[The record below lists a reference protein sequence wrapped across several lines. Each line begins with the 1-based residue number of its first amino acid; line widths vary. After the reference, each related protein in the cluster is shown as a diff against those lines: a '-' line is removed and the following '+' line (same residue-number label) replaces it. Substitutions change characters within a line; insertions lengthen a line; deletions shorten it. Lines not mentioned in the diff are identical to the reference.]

1 MYFYK
6 RMKRI
11 VLCMC
16 LIFSME
22 FSGTISYAAEETEG
36 DSGNSQIEIIEKGD
50 LENNK
55 GEEPEGS
62 LVEQQSENVTPDT
75 REESMQEQAAE
86 MPVPEDKEI
95 SEEPEK
101 YSEEES
107 ATIGGFQITGGK
119 IGVDYEMSSDG
130 KQLQI
135 KSDAFLT
142 IKNENPNQENSVGIK
157 VMPGVQARITLA
169 GVNIKS
175 AGIPLDIAT
184 NLYGTATHN
193 AATSGDEILTPTTLY
208 LCLADGTTN
217 KLTPTGVTPALHC
230 GEGSKLIIDDSVRN
244 IDSEG
249 NEIEP
254 KQGRIPRDCVL
265 MDNGKEIKK
274 DDPLY
279 VMESKD
285 SGKLIVRNGEGSAG
299 IGSGPMENAGN
310 ITING
315 GQVETIEI
323 KDNYPGTGAGIG
335 AGDGGSC
342 TIITINGGTVTAR
355 GSYHGAGIG
364 TGLPW
369 GWSGWD
375 RSQMAETI
383 KTRNPSTTCP
393 VGDIIINGGD
403 IVSYA
408 GTHGNA
414 IGAGCPLGNNCNN
427 SGHILKITGGNI
439 IPIKTSQQQLGAQG
453 TDVIVTGGS
462 FQCTDFSGTVTDGHG
477 SEVLM
482 AVIDLSGS
490 PELKNAKLKNLR
502 VTVDGAALQEDYGLA
517 DHVDESGKLYFW
529 LPKSATGHKV
539 AIGDMLLVE
548 EDGSVDD
555 EKYDFTIPNF
565 DPSHIIAKQYV
576 EFKVDEDKLSE
587 ELRGKLYKQY
597 DGVPV
602 QGDDLIREVVDMSIP
617 ADKPEGQY
625 LTDKDRMHFSF
636 QQLKDQFGTEINQ
649 PIKEENTFEN
659 AGTYRLILTS
669 NQFSENSEFAN
680 TYWGHRSYISA
691 EITPA
696 DSVTQDVTLSGQ
708 KEGEALKG
716 CKLQALVRPADG
728 MATTCKA
735 PGGTVQFYIN
745 GVPVGDPVEVKDQN
759 KTENGYACS
768 MAELTWD
775 MTGCRI
781 PARPDGKL
789 MPTAVYNG
797 GMNYTTS
804 EGDGKLIEN
813 PGVPVTEPPKVEK
826 NPEEPTEPSKP
837 LTPDGEIESRPGETE
852 GSLNTLHQKYQD
864 RVEVP
869 VSGDVL
875 TQQQIEEWIGKR
887 YQITSMVP
895 DEEAAI
901 TSVTITDQDG
911 TQIDCLDRT
920 QPNLYHVITVVTD
933 GLGNTSTVDLT
944 YQIFQP
950 EEKHP
955 EKPEEKDP
963 EEPTIKRPGDVVVKH
978 PGELV
983 DSGKPNHSG
992 KGASTKGN
1000 SGHSP
1005 KTGDPGDMADS
1016 LCLMA
1021 VAGLLIILF
1030 WKQRKIER

>member
-1 MYFYK
+1 MYYYK

-11 VLCMC
+11 ALCMC

-22 FSGTISYAAEETEG
+22 LSGIVSYAAEETEG
-36 DSGNSQIEIIEKGD
+36 DSGNLQIEIIEEED
-50 LENNK
+50 LESNK
-55 GEEPEGS
+55 EEELDES
-62 LVEQQSENVTPDT
+62 LEERQSENVMPDT
-75 REESMQEQAAE
+75 QKESIQERTTE
-86 MPVPEDKEI
+86 MPVLEDKGI

-107 ATIGGFQITGGK
+107 AAIGGFQITGGK
-119 IGVDYEMSSDG
+119 LGVDYEMSSDG

-135 KSDAFLT
+135 KSNAFLT
-142 IKNENPNQENSVGIK
+142 IKNENPDQENSVGIK

-175 AGIPLDIAT
+175 TGIPLDIAT
-184 NLYGTATHN
+184 NIYGTATQT

-208 LCLADGTTN
+208 LCLTDGTTN
-217 KLTPTGVTPALHC
+217 RLTPTGVTPALHC

-249 NEIEP
+249 KEIEP

-265 MDNGKEIKK
+265 MDSGKEIKK
-274 DDPLY
+274 GDPLY

-285 SGKLIVRNGEGSAG
+285 SGKLIVQNGEGSAG

-383 KTRNPSTTCP
+383 KTRNPIHTCP

-403 IVSYA
+403 ITSTA
-408 GTHGNA
+408 GIHGNA
-414 IGAGCPLGNNCNN
+414 IGAGCPLSNNCDNT
-427 SGHILKITGGNI
+427 GHILKITGGNI

-462 FQCTDFSGTVTDGHG
+462 FHCTDFSGTVTDGHG

-490 PELKNAKLKNLR
+490 PELKNAKLKNLQ
-502 VTVDGAALQEDYGLA
+502 VTVDGAALPGDYGLA
-517 DHVDESGKLYFW
+517 DHVDQNGRLYFW
-529 LPKSATGHKV
+529 LPKSAVGHKV

-576 EFKVDEDKLSE
+576 EFKVEEEKLSE

-602 QGDDLIREVVDMSIP
+602 HGDDLIREVVDMSIP

-669 NQFSENSEFAN
+669 NQFSEDSEFAN

-708 KEGEALKG
+708 KEGETLKG

-768 MAELTWD
+768 MAEFTWD

-781 PARPDGKL
+781 PARPDGKII
-789 MPTAVYNG
+789 PTAVYNG
-797 GMNYTTS
+797 GLNYTTS
-804 EGDGKLIEN
+804 EGKGNLIEN
-813 PGVPVTEPPKVEK
+813 PGIPVTEPPKVEI
-826 NPEEPTEPSKP
+826 NPEDPKDPPKP
-837 LTPDGEIESRPGETE
+837 LTPEGETE
-852 GSLNTLHQKYQD
+852 SKPGEPDGGLNTLHQKYRD
-864 RVEVP
+864 MVRVP

-895 DEEAAI
+895 DKEAAI

-911 TQIDCLDRT
+911 TPLDSLDRT
-920 QPNLYHVITVVTD
+920 QPNTYHVITVVTD
-933 GLGNTSTVDLT
+933 DLGNTSTVDLT
-944 YQIFQP
+944 YQIF
-950 EEKHP
+950 
-955 EKPEEKDP
+955 KPEEKNP
-963 EEPTIKRPGDVVVKH
+963 EDSTVKRPGDVVVKH
-978 PGELV
+978 PGGSV
-983 DSGKPNHSG
+983 DSGKVNRSG
-992 KGASTKGN
+992 KGASNKGN
-1000 SGHSP
+1000 RGYSP
-1005 KTGDPGDMADS
+1005 QTGDPGDMAGS